1 MRECGTSLILPFMK
15 SAHSIA
21 SDVGRLG
28 QFLGIGDRW
37 TYFDVHTSA
46 AAAEALQRWALLRQL
61 RDLQP
66 PFEPS
71 EAGQT

>member
-1 MRECGTSLILPFMK
+1 MK
-15 SAHSIA
+15 SAQSVAGDI
-21 SDVGRLG
+21 GRLG

-37 TYFDVHTSA
+37 TYFDVHSNT

-71 EAGQT
+71 EARPT